1 MFDNISEL
9 EKEVQEFEKN
19 ILASSQLVKSIE
31 QLANAADAQV
41 RSFAKDSET
50 LLRRIEQQNAAEKD
64 ALHSDVYTLLSESA
78 KKTQDETRRVIEA
91 AVERIQQI
99 QNEYAGAI
107 QKTETALKIHESELI
122 RGFDESAQKH
132 LTDST
137 RTMDTAASLLS
148 KAQSE
153 LVETVRSAEDKLIQ
167 IQRQYVDQLEKTEK
181 ALKDHEDSVTQT
193 IRSDADRLLAE
204 YSKMLQSTTDA
215 LATAQQQYIAGLGE
229 LNTSLAKREDAIC
242 TKMDAILE
250 RLDKLDF
257 EDIRKKCD
265 GIRKS
270 INVKF
275 AIAMVG
281 IVGTLAFAALS
292 FFMK

>member
-1 MFDNISEL
+1 MAVKLSIAARNYLSDREL
-9 EKEVQEFEKN
+9 FE
-19 ILASSQLVKSIE
+19 IE
-31 QLANAADAQV
+31 GKAADAQV

-204 YSKMLQSTTDA
+204 YSKMLQSTTDSIC
-215 LATAQQQYIAGLGE
+215 LR
-229 LNTSLAKREDAIC
+229 LN
-242 TKMDAILE
+242 
-250 RLDKLDF
+250 
-257 EDIRKKCD
+257 
-265 GIRKS
+265 
-270 INVKF
+270 
-275 AIAMVG
+275 
-281 IVGTLAFAALS
+281 
-292 FFMK
+292 